1 MTKMVGFLLFIFVGI
16 WPLDRDSPE
25 SFRIMSCHTSFF
37 RKLSFMRLI
46 DSVTTRDD
54 LADLLHVRRSLLT
67 YVLYVAKPDSYYETF
82 YIPKKNG
89 DLREIEAPG
98 RELKSIQKRL
108 AFEISAYQ
116 RYMYKQLEIETNI
129 AHAFLKGKSIITNAK
144 IHKNK
149 KYIVNIDLKDFFH
162 TIHFGRVKGFF
173 EKNEYYKLPSDVATI
188 IAQLT
193 CYHGRLPQ
201 GAPTSPVI
209 SNLICQ
215 VFDYRVLKIAKK
227 FRLDYTRYA
236 DDLTFSTNK
245 LGFWDEYPKFLSEL
259 AGEIHRSGFAINDAK
274 TRIVKRESKQ
284 TVTGL
289 TVNKKVNVDRAF
301 YRNTKA
307 MTNYLYKTGSFTI
320 DGQPGT
326 LNMLEGRY
334 SFIDQITR
342 YNNKIEG
349 KKPQSRVLNAREK
362 DYQKFL
368 FYKYFFANERPLII
382 TEGKT
387 DVLYIKAALKKL
399 SYKYP
404 QLIIK
409 RPDGSF
415 EYKISFFRR
424 TPRIRYFFQISQDGA
439 DAIASIYQL
448 YAGKDDKHNYYK
460 RIANQTMQN
469 AVVFLFDNETQSER
483 PLKKFID
490 AAKVNAAQEEEL
502 KNNLYIRMIDNSKLF
517 LATTPLG
524 TEDEESEIE
533 DLFTKATLDTII
545 DGRQFTRKGKYDT
558 TKYYGKEIFSKYV
571 FDHYEKIDFT
581 GFIPLLNAINKVVEV

>member
-1 MTKMVGFLLFIFVGI
+1 
-16 WPLDRDSPE
+16 
-25 SFRIMSCHTSFF
+25 
-37 RKLSFMRLI
+37 MRLI

-245 LGFWDEYPKFLSEL
+245 LGFWDEYSKFLSEL
-259 AGEIHRSGFAINDAK
+259 TGEIHRSGFAINDAK

-342 YNNKIEG
+342 YNNKNDGNKHDIY
-349 KKPQSRVLNAREK
+349 KLSAKEK

-368 FYKYFFANERPLII
+368 FYKSFISNEKPLVA

-387 DVLYIKAALKKL
+387 DTLYIKAALKNL
-399 SYKYP
+399 YERYP
-404 QLIIK
+404 LLITK
-409 RPDGSF
+409 KPDGSF
-415 EYKISFFRR
+415 NYRVAFFKRSKKVQ
-424 TPRIRYFFQISQDGA
+424 YFFNMSIDSA
-439 DAIASIYQL
+439 DALKNIYHF
-448 YAGKDDKHNYYK
+448 YTGKNKGFPNYYK
-460 RIANQTMQN
+460 MLTKQRMEN
-469 AVVFLFDNETQSER
+469 ATVLLFDNEQRSER
-483 PLKKFID
+483 PLKNFISL
-490 AAKVNAAQEEEL
+490 AALNEKQKVEL
-502 KNNLYIRMIDNSKLF
+502 STQLYTRLFDSSKLF
-517 LATTPLG
+517 LLTIPLPAG
-524 TEDEESEIE
+524 KVESEIE
-533 DLFTKATLDTII
+533 DLFTEATRNTII
-545 DGRQFTRKGKYDT
+545 DGKYFSVNDKYDPA
-558 TKYYGKEIFSKYV
+558 KFYGKKVFSEYIY
-571 FDHYEKIDFT
+571 DHYETIDFS
-581 GFIPLLNAINKVVEV
+581 GFIPLLDAIINIIQSK

>member
-1 MTKMVGFLLFIFVGI
+1 
-16 WPLDRDSPE
+16 
-25 SFRIMSCHTSFF
+25 MS
-37 RKLSFMRLI
+37 LI
-46 DSVTTRDD
+46 DSVKTRDD
-54 LADLLHVRRSLLT
+54 LADLLHIRRNLLT
-67 YVLYVAKPDSYYETF
+67 YVLYVAKPDSYYDTF

-89 DLREIEAPG
+89 DLREIETPR
-98 RELKSIQKRL
+98 RELMNIQKRL
-108 AFEISAYQ
+108 ASELSVYQ
-116 RYMYKQLEIETNI
+116 HDMYRHLEIKTNI
-129 AHAFLKGKSIITNAK
+129 AHAFTKGKSIITNAK

-173 EKNEYYKLPSDVATI
+173 EKNSFYKLPSDVATI

-215 VFDYRVLKIAKK
+215 VFDYRVLGIAKK
-227 FRLDYTRYA
+227 YRLDYTRYA

-245 LGFWDEYPKFLSEL
+245 LSFVDEYPDFLSNL
-259 AGEIHRSGFAINDAK
+259 TSEIHKNGFVVNNAK
-274 TRIVKRESKQ
+274 TRIARRESKQ

-289 TVNKKVNVDRAF
+289 TVNKKINVDRAF

-307 MTNYLYKTGSFTI
+307 MTNCLYQTGAFTI

-349 KKPQSRVLNAREK
+349 KRPESKKLNAREK
-362 DYQKFL
+362 DYLKFL
-368 FYKYFFANERPLII
+368 FYKYFFANERPLIV

-399 SYKYP
+399 YRKYP
-404 QLIIK
+404 QLVVK
-409 RPDGSF
+409 NPDESF
-415 EYKISFFRR
+415 EYKVSFFRR
-424 TPRIRYFFQISQDGA
+424 TSRIRYFFQISQDGA

-448 YAGKDDKHNYYK
+448 YANKNKTQNYYK
-460 RIANQTMQN
+460 KILNQTMSN
-469 AVVFLFDNETQSER
+469 AVIFLFDNEAYSNR

-490 AAKVNAAQEEEL
+490 AAKL
-502 KNNLYIRMIDNSKLF
+502 KDDQKDKLKTKLYARLIDNSKLF
-517 LATTPLG
+517 IVTTPLHSG
-524 TEDEESEIE
+524 KPESEIE
-533 DLFTKATLDTII
+533 DLFTETTRNTII
-545 DGRQFTRKGKYDT
+545 GGKHFSTNDQYDT
-558 TKYYGKEIFSKYV
+558 SIFYGKKVFSEFVYDNFKT
-571 FDHYEKIDFT
+571 IDFT
-581 GFIPLLNAINKVVEV
+581 GFIPMLDAINKAIQSK